1 MMESLALTHASLA
14 YEDPNPAP
22 ELRSFEVINLS
33 LAKSAVGVLALGVA
47 LSIFSAAEN
56 AMAYLSY
63 GSRGSDVVYL
73 QDLLKRAG
81 YFPYTVGSTG
91 YYSDITYDAVVSY
104 QYDMGLAVDGVA
116 GSQTFA
122 SLEAGGGDPNMGG
135 GSHMVVAGSGLN
147 VRSGIGTSFPVIG
160 GLGYGQRV
168 YVEYFDHSGWAK
180 LAGGGYVSGDY
191 LAAL

>member
-1 MMESLALTHASLA
+1 MESLAFTYASLA
-14 YEDPNPAP
+14 YEDTNPAP
-22 ELRSFEVINLS
+22 QLRSFEGIHSS
-33 LAKSAVGVLALGVA
+33 LAKTTVGVLALGVA
-47 LSIFSAAEN
+47 LSIVSAAEN

-63 GSRGSDVVYL
+63 GATGTDVVYL
-73 QDLLKRAG
+73 QDLLKSAG
-81 YFPYTVGSTG
+81 YFPSNVASTG
-91 YYSDITYDAVVSY
+91 YYGDITYSAVVDY
-104 QYDMGLAVDGVA
+104 QYDMGLAVDGLA

-147 VRSGIGTSFPVIG
+147 VRSGMGTSFPVVG